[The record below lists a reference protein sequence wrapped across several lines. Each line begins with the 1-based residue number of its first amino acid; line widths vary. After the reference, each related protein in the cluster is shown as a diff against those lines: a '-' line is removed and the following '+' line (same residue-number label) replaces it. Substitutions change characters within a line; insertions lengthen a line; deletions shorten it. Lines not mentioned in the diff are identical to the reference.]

1 MFEFIKKAIFI
12 GAGLA
17 SMTADKIEETVNEIV
32 KKGDLT
38 EKQGRELI
46 QELKERSTK
55 VRKELAEKIE
65 KIVNDTLQKLNI
77 PTRKEIEEL
86 QERIERLEKAGE
98 KKE

>member
-55 VRKELAEKIE
+55 VRRELVEKIE

-86 QERIERLEKAGE
+86 RERIERLEKAGE

>member
-55 VRKELAEKIE
+55 VRKDLLEKVEKVVAE
-65 KIVNDTLQKLNI
+65 TLQKLNI

-86 QERIERLEKAGE
+86 RERLERLEKAGE

>member
-55 VRKELAEKIE
+55 VRKELSEKIE
-65 KIVNDTLQKLNI
+65 KVVTETLQKLNI

-86 QERIERLEKAGE
+86 KTRIEQLEKAGE

>member
-17 SMTADKIEETVNEIV
+17 SMTAEKIEETVNEIV
-32 KKGDLT
+32 KRGDLT

-55 VRKELAEKIE
+55 VRKELTEKIE
-65 KIVNDTLQKLNI
+65 KVVTETLHKLNI

-86 QERIERLEKAGE
+86 KARIEQLEKTRE
-98 KKE
+98 QKD